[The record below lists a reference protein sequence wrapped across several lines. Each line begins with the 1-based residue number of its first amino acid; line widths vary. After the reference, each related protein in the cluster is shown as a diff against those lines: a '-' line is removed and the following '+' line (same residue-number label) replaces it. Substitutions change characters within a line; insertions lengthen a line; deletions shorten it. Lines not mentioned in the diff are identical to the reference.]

1 MSRGIQRCRLD
12 SNHGA
17 VVEALATLP
26 GILLQSLA
34 IVGAGC
40 PDLLVGYRGEWAL
53 MEVKDGDKPPSARAL
68 TDPEKGWHK
77 RARAAGCEVVI
88 ADSPEDAVLAVMR
101 MGAKQKGVGDE

>member
-1 MSRGIQRCRLD
+1 MTRGIQRCRLD
-12 SNHGA
+12 SNHSA
-17 VVEALATLP
+17 VVEALAKLP

-40 PDLLVGYRGEWAL
+40 PDLLVGYRGEWAV

-77 RARAAGCEVVI
+77 RARAAGCEVVV

-101 MGAKQKGVGDE
+101 MGREVQP